1 MRINDREYRLIVPK
15 WDNSGRKIKSEE
27 IKEIA
32 KEVSEWFGG
41 VTVIPSVLG
50 CWKNEEGKLICEE
63 NLVFEAMRDSE
74 SSPRDWEIQKKLDE
88 EFMRRLASKLG
99 ERFGQESVLIAED
112 KVEVDFV
119 KGRYR
124 EELPRERIGV
134 DWFEKLV

>member
-1 MRINDREYRLIVPK
+1 VVR
-15 WDNSGRKIKSEE
+15 
-27 IKEIA
+27 
-32 KEVSEWFGG
+32 G

-88 EFMRRLASKLG
+88 EFMRRLAKKLG